1 MHYALLRD
9 NILHHLEHGRPS
21 ESFTEVYRIG
31 QVLGGASQLLR
42 ATKLSEELAQAR
54 ALCERS
60 IDDLALSSRT
70 RAVLAV
76 KQELPSGPPT
86 ERVGLLP
93 SLPWL
98 PSTAQRLGDVFG
110 YLIESLL
117 SITRSARSE
126 DLVQVF
132 ET

>member
-21 ESFTEVYRIG
+21 ASFVEVYRIG

-54 ALCERS
+54 ALCERP

-70 RAVLAV
+70 RAVLSV

-86 ERVGLLP
+86 ERVGLMR

-98 PSTAQRLGDVFG
+98 PSRAQRLGDVFG
-110 YLIESLL
+110 YLIDSLL
-117 SITRSARSE
+117 SITRSAQDE